1 MYRPKVSIVTTT
13 YNDRESLKKTI
24 DQVLRQDY
32 GNLEYII
39 VDGGSTDGTLEVIR
53 EAEDRLGGRLCW
65 ISEPD
70 SGIYD
75 GLNKGF
81 RMATGEILGCC
92 FDEFAGPDVI
102 SKMVELVEREGTDGV
117 HGDLCYMEGERVVRR
132 WHQGQG
138 HIRYGWMPGHPTLY
152 LRREVY
158 ETYGYYKTDYRISA
172 DYEFMIRCSSSPQPA
187 SSCWRRGLSP
197 PGACGSSRRTSPPF
211 RTAPR
216 QPPSPP
222 RTPRPRR
229 PRAPRT
235 TISTRTTAIWAR
247 CPPSPALR

>member
-1 MYRPKVSIVTTT
+1 MRKPKVSIVTTT
-13 YNDRESLKKTI
+13 YNDRDSLKKTV

-32 GNLEYII
+32 ENLEYII
-39 VDGGSTDGTLEVIR
+39 VDGGSTDGTLEEIQ
-53 EAEDRLGGRLCW
+53 EAKGKLGERLLW

-102 SKMVELVEREGTDGV
+102 SRMVAIIEREGTDGV
-117 HGDLCYMEGERVVRR
+117 HGDLCYMEGDRVVRR

-138 HIRYGWMPGHPTLY
+138 RIRYGWMPGHPTLY

-158 ETYGYYKTDYRISA
+158 ETFGYYKTDYRISA
-172 DYEFMIRCSSSPQPA
+172 D
-187 SSCWRRGLSP
+187 
-197 PGACGSSRRTSPPF
+197 
-211 RTAPR
+211 
-216 QPPSPP
+216 
-222 RTPRPRR
+222 
-229 PRAPRT
+229 
-235 TISTRTTAIWAR
+235 
-247 CPPSPALR
+247 

>member
-138 HIRYGWMPGHPTLY
+138 HIRYGWMPGHPPLY

-158 ETYGYYKTDYRISA
+158 ET
-172 DYEFMIRCSSSPQPA
+172 
-187 SSCWRRGLSP
+187 
-197 PGACGSSRRTSPPF
+197 
-211 RTAPR
+211 
-216 QPPSPP
+216 
-222 RTPRPRR
+222 
-229 PRAPRT
+229 
-235 TISTRTTAIWAR
+235 
-247 CPPSPALR
+247 